1 MQFFVAKHST
11 HREMIPGAWVSFEI
25 PVPYLFEHHLENS
38 IATLLRYAIFS
49 SGDVIST
56 TPININDIFGGFGGF
71 GGSTGNNIY

>member
-1 MQFFVAKHST
+1 MQIVESKF
-11 HREMIPGAWVSFEI
+11 
-25 PVPYLFEHHLENS
+25 L
-38 IATLLRYAIFS
+38 IFS

>member
-1 MQFFVAKHST
+1 MYGETDIK
-11 HREMIPGAWVSFEI
+11 FEI
-25 PVPYLFEHHLENS
+25 VMQIVE
-38 IATLLRYAIFS
+38 LRSLIFS